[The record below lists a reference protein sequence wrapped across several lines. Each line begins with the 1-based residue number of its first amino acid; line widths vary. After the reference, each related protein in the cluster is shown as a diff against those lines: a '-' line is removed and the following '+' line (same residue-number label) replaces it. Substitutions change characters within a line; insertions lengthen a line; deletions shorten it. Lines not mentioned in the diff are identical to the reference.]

1 MTQAPMRFVV
11 VDKNVKYQKV
21 PWHCYLH
28 VDYWDDWKKYRT
40 QFGVSVVDN
49 SGEEHHIGSVKI
61 GQKGLQPGS
70 SPAPGVRKPEVPGT
84 FEALPE
90 SFFSVGQNE
99 TYYEALN
106 LLGFSI
112 RTAVLT
118 SLRDCAFEVA
128 IFERYLDQDV
138 MSESLLRDVSETQVR
153 TRFSRL
159 AHGDAAL
166 TAFQFA
172 YKFPEPED
180 ARGAFPESPTLT
192 FSVSPHSVPPTNVH
206 VLIGRNGVGK
216 TRCMQFLTSAILQS
230 GEPEKVGRIDN
241 IGFNSDDWAF
251 AGLVSVCFSAFDD
264 FQLPPPANA
273 AIRYSQVGLHNSD
286 AADGNSQSLTQR
298 LTKAFR
304 TSFEQIRQRPRRDRW
319 LTAVAALAADP
330 LFSEANVAALLD
342 IPPEDSNDEI
352 ERFFKRLS
360 SGHKIVLL
368 TITKLVELVDEAT
381 VVLLDEPEVHLHPP
395 LLSAFV
401 RALANLLLQR
411 NGVAIIATHSPVVL
425 QEVPASCVWILQRSG
440 ANSAAERPPRE
451 TFGEN
456 VGALTRDVFGLEVT
470 DSGFYMLLR
479 TAVDQ
484 ASTDFD
490 ELVAQFNG
498 QLGGEAR
505 AILRA
510 LLSERDNDI

>member
-1 MTQAPMRFVV
+1 MRFLVI
-11 VDKNVKYQKV
+11 DKNAKYQKV

-40 QFGVSVVDN
+40 QFGVSVVDQ
-49 SGEEHHIGSVKI
+49 SGEEHHIGQVKI
-61 GQKGLQPGS
+61 GQRGLRPGA
-70 SPAPGVRKPEVPGT
+70 SPSPGVRKPELPDA
-84 FEALPE
+84 FDSLPE
-90 SFFSVGQNE
+90 SFFSIGQNE

-106 LLGFSI
+106 LLGDAV
-112 RTAVLT
+112 RTAVLS
-118 SLRDCAFEVA
+118 SLRDCALDLS
-128 IFERYLDQDV
+128 IFDLNLDQDV
-138 MSESLLRDVSETQVR
+138 MSESLLRDISETQVR
-153 TRFSRL
+153 NRFSRL

-172 YKFPEPED
+172 YRFPEPED
-180 ARGAFPESPTLT
+180 ANGTLTEAPTLT
-192 FSVSPHSVPPTNVH
+192 FSVSPQSVPPTNVH

-216 TRCMQFLTSAILQS
+216 TRCMQFLASSILQS
-230 GEPEKVGRIDN
+230 DEPKKVGQIEN
-241 IGFNSDDWAF
+241 VGFNSDEWAF
-251 AGLVSVCFSAFDD
+251 AGLVSVSFSAFDD
-264 FQLPPPANA
+264 FQLPPPANPA
-273 AIRYSQVGLHNSD
+273 MRYYQVGLHDSD
-286 AADGNSQSLTQR
+286 AADGVPQPLAQR

-304 TSFEQIRQRPRRDRW
+304 KSFEQIRQRPRRNRW

-342 IPPEDSNDEI
+342 IPTEDPNEDI

-395 LLSAFV
+395 LLSAFI

-440 ANSAAERPPRE
+440 AQSAAERPPRE

-470 DSGFYMLLR
+470 DSGFYRLLR
-479 TAVDQ
+479 TAAEQ
-484 ASTDFD
+484 TGTGF
-490 ELVAQFNG
+490 EGLVAQFNG

-510 LLSERDNDI
+510 LVSERDNDI